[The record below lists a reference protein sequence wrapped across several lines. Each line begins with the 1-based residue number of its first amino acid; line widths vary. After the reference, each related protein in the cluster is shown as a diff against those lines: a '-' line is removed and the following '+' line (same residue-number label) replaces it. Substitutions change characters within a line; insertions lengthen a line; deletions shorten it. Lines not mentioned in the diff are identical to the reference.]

1 MDPYMIKVNI
11 EKFEKD
17 RLWTCNLLG
26 DYYVKVGQTF
36 WTKKNKNANQW
47 LDRCKKLF
55 RLTSPRLLA
64 EEGPGSEHCC
74 DDETIKSP
82 RQCNA

>member
-17 RLWTCNLLG
+17 RLRTCNLLE

-36 WTKKNKNANQW
+36 
-47 LDRCKKLF
+47 
-55 RLTSPRLLA
+55 
-64 EEGPGSEHCC
+64 
-74 DDETIKSP
+74 
-82 RQCNA
+82 